1 MGLVSLA
8 WLPLL
13 IAPLLAADPPPPVE
27 GYEDALVQWGLSLDG
42 GRIIEPEPEG
52 KRLEAVLVASEDV
65 VAPSDPYP
73 QLLNVFHMRTREAVI
88 RREVLLVPGAAYSAA
103 LAYETARN
111 LRKLGIFAVVRVVPV
126 RGSTPDTV
134 SLLIITK
141 DLWSLRLNQDFQIVG
156 TLVQSLRLQG
166 TEQNFLGLNKKVA
179 LDFLLRRDSL
189 SFGQTYVDP
198 RLGGSRWYLSETASL
213 IVGRESG
220 QLEGS
225 RGSVLVTRPFYS
237 LDTPW
242 SFQAQAVWR
251 VQPVRI
257 FRGAEVWA
265 LPYPEGGTVPYIY
278 DARELSGSM
287 LYLRSWGSRYKL
299 DAGGG
304 VGVYHRR
311 YGAPADSG
319 LDEARRAWL
328 RTTYLPRAEDA
339 TYVLGYARFWETRY
353 EVMRDVDSYAL
364 SEDFQVGP
372 YLTATARY
380 APALLAEAG
389 NFAEVG
395 LTGRYRVRL
404 GDALTS
410 LATAGSVRRLL
421 GGQGAGT
428 WINRRWA
435 VELQQVSPKVLGG
448 RFVVRGLLDV
458 NIDDLNERVL
468 LLGGGNGLRGAR
480 PEAYSGRR
488 TALLNVEYRTR
499 PLILY
504 TVHLGGVLFYDAG
517 SAFDE
522 GPRFVHSVGVGLRLL
537 FPQFNT
543 FPFRLD
549 FGYVV
554 NDERPEFGGRF
565 SFSGGQVTEFR
576 PGFLDSPL

>member
-1 MGLVSLA
+1 MSLA

-13 IAPLLAADPPPPVE
+13 IAPLLAADPPPPAE
-27 GYEDALVQWGLSLDG
+27 SYEDALVQWGLALDG
-42 GRIIEPEPEG
+42 GRTVEPEPEG

-65 VAPSDPYP
+65 VAPTDPYP
-73 QLLNVFHMRTREAVI
+73 LLLNVFHARTREQVI
-88 RREVLLVPGAAYSAA
+88 QREVLLKPGAPYSALLA
-103 LAYETARN
+103 LETARN

-126 RGSTPDTV
+126 RGSTPDAV

-179 LDFLLRRDSL
+179 LDFLLRLDSL

-237 LDTPW
+237 LNAPW
-242 SFQAQAVWR
+242 SFQGQAVWR
-251 VQPVRI
+251 VQPIRI
-257 FRGAEVWA
+257 FRGGEVWA

-278 DARELSGSM
+278 DAREFSGSA
-287 LYLRSWGSRYKL
+287 LYLRSWGERYKL

-304 VGVYHRR
+304 VGAYHRR
-311 YGAPADSG
+311 YGAPASSG
-319 LDEARRAWL
+319 LDEAQSAWL
-328 RTTYLPRAEDA
+328 RDTLLPRSEDA

-372 YLTATARY
+372 YLVATARY
-380 APALLAEAG
+380 APALLASAG

-395 LTGRYRVRL
+395 LTARYRVRL
-404 GDALTS
+404 GDSLSS
-410 LATAGSVRRLL
+410 LAAAASVRRVL
-421 GGQGAGT
+421 GGEGAGT
-428 WINRRWA
+428 WVNRRWA
-435 VELQQVSPKVLGG
+435 TEFQQVSPKVLGG

-480 PEAYSGRR
+480 PEAYSGKRM
-488 TALLNVEYRTR
+488 ALLNVEYRTR

-504 TVHLGGVLFYDAG
+504 TVHLGGVLFYDTG
-517 SAFDE
+517 SAFE
-522 GPRFVHSVGVGLRLL
+522 ESPRFVHSVGVGLRLL

-543 FPFRLD
+543 IPFRFD
-549 FGYVV
+549 FGYVL
-554 NDERPEFGGRF
+554 NDERPEVGGRF

-576 PGFLDSPL
+576 PGFLDAP

>member
-1 MGLVSLA
+1 MSLA

-13 IAPLLAADPPPPVE
+13 IAPLLAADPPPPAE
-27 GYEDALVQWGLSLDG
+27 SYEDALVQWGLALDG
-42 GRIIEPEPEG
+42 GRTVEPEPEG

-65 VAPSDPYP
+65 VAPTDPYP
-73 QLLNVFHMRTREAVI
+73 LLLNVFHARTREQVI
-88 RREVLLVPGAAYSAA
+88 QREVLLKPGAPYSALLA
-103 LAYETARN
+103 LETARN

-126 RGSTPDTV
+126 RGSTPDAV

-179 LDFLLRRDSL
+179 LDFLLRLDSL

-225 RGSVLVTRPFYS
+225 RGSVLLTRPFYS
-237 LDTPW
+237 LNAPW

-251 VQPVRI
+251 VQPIRI
-257 FRGAEVWA
+257 FRGGEVWA

-278 DARELSGSM
+278 DAREFSGST
-287 LYLRSWGSRYKL
+287 LYLRSWGERYKL

-311 YGAPADSG
+311 YGAPASSE
-319 LDEARRAWL
+319 LDEARRTWL
-328 RTTYLPRAEDA
+328 RDTFLPRGEDA

-372 YLTATARY
+372 YLVATARY
-380 APALLAEAG
+380 APALLASAG

-395 LTGRYRVRL
+395 LTARYRARL
-404 GDALTS
+404 GDSLSS
-410 LATAGSVRRLL
+410 LAAAASVRRIL
-421 GGQGAGT
+421 GGEGAGT
-428 WINRRWA
+428 WVNRRWA
-435 VELQQVSPKVLGG
+435 AEFQQVSPKVLGG

-480 PEAYSGRR
+480 PEAYSGKR

-504 TVHLGGVLFYDAG
+504 TVHLGGVLFYDTG

-522 GPRFVHSVGVGLRLL
+522 SPRFVHSVGVGLRLL

-543 FPFRLD
+543 FPFRFD
-549 FGYVV
+549 FGYVL

-576 PGFLDSPL
+576 PGFLDAPL